1 MLVEAAAR
9 RSLAACGRVGVLKIP
24 LPLRCPTVRRIPRP
38 VALAATSLAVLTG
51 AGCSTVNPL
60 TTQLE
65 YIPADGE
72 VVNLG
77 ETVTVANVLIAAE
90 EPGAPGNLVARIVNE
105 GTDSVTVVMESDEV
119 EADVRVRVPA
129 GGSVEIGP
137 EGDETVLL
145 EEVDAVPGTLI
156 PFRAG
161 IPGTELVEDLLVPVY
176 DGTLPRFEELL
187 PEPDAT
193 AGTS

>member
-1 MLVEAAAR
+1 MLREASGPR
-9 RSLAACGRVGVLKIP
+9 LPGGCGRVGVLKIP

-38 VALAATSLAVLTG
+38 VALVAMSLAVLTG
-51 AGCSTVNPL
+51 AGCSTMSPL

-65 YIPADGE
+65 YVPGDGE
-72 VVNLG
+72 VVRIG
-77 ETVTVANVLIAAE
+77 DTITIANVLIAAE

-105 GTDSVTVVMESDEV
+105 GTDPITVVIESDEV
-119 EADVRVRVPA
+119 EADVRVRVPP
-129 GGSVEIGP
+129 GETVDIGP
-137 EGDETVLL
+137 EGQERFLI
-145 EEVDAVPGTLI
+145 EEVEAVPGTLI

-161 IPGTELVEDLLVPVY
+161 IPGTDLVEDLLVPVY